1 MLHVFQE
8 IGVYVF
14 FFFFNIIGYVQI
26 FQPIMVYLNKL
37 ILITS
42 FLVIQTILYL
52 CNLNLFIKLCFSY
65 IYIYI
70 YIPMYCC

>member
-14 FFFFNIIGYVQI
+14 FFFNIIGYVQI
-26 FQPIMVYLNKL
+26 FQPNMVYLNKL

>member
-1 MLHVFQE
+1 MLLVFQE
-8 IGVYVF
+8 IGVYV